1 MAQAAIASDAR
12 VFILECLSNLLR
24 TTEWND
30 EILPALER
38 ESYIVDKAEILA
50 SEVGIMW
57 RRKRT
62 FVVGIKGGLATKGK
76 LAVWKRK
83 LEKLKQ
89 PVQELGEFLGRRGA
103 YFLKRGN
110 GERAIHSFNEP
121 IISLNRAHIMGEKP
135 TEGYIAH
142 PADAARLEE
151 AEELH
156 FNDYAKITTG
166 QEHYVIPQTV
176 SKAQRQTSSQT
187 SRLLQCYEQ
196 Y

>member
-1 MAQAAIASDAR
+1 M
-12 VFILECLSNLLR
+12 
-24 TTEWND
+24 
-30 EILPALER
+30 
-38 ESYIVDKAEILA
+38 
-50 SEVGIMW
+50 
-57 RRKRT
+57 
-62 FVVGIKGGLATKGK
+62 VGIKGGLATKGK
-76 LAVWKRK
+76 LAVWKRR

-110 GERAIHSFNEP
+110 GERAIYSFNEP

-176 SKAQRQTSSQT
+176 SKSAAAKRHRRFHVSSNATSSI
-187 SRLLQCYEQ
+187 S
-196 Y
+196 

>member
-1 MAQAAIASDAR
+1 M
-12 VFILECLSNLLR
+12 
-24 TTEWND
+24 
-30 EILPALER
+30 
-38 ESYIVDKAEILA
+38 
-50 SEVGIMW
+50 
-57 RRKRT
+57 
-62 FVVGIKGGLATKGK
+62 VGIKGGLATKGK

-110 GERAIHSFNEP
+110 GERAIYSFNEP
-121 IISLNRAHIMGEKP
+121 IISLNRAHIMAEKP

-156 FNDYAKITTG
+156 FNDYAKDHRAGTLRDPADG
-166 QEHYVIPQTV
+166 QQKRSGKRHRRFHV
-176 SKAQRQTSSQT
+176 SSNATSSI
-187 SRLLQCYEQ
+187 S
-196 Y
+196 